1 MRQKGPSPNLVACT
15 TLIDAFSKAR
25 LPDRA
30 RSMCNEMVKEGC
42 RPDLLTFKTLIYGY
56 MRSWKPIEAEEL
68 LIWMLDEGYS
78 ADQAILG
85 ELVNELCK
93 VNEIDKAFKSIL
105 R

>member
-1 MRQKGPSPNLVACT
+1 
-15 TLIDAFSKAR
+15 
-25 LPDRA
+25 
-30 RSMCNEMVKEGC
+30 
-42 RPDLLTFKTLIYGY
+42 